1 MKRKSRESVTKG
13 GVAKA
18 KAKKA
23 SSKLA
28 DVAFYYPGPVWH
40 SGEWIKNL
48 LLFFDGIALLVP
60 DYLRDKPRR
69 VDPVVAEP
77 LIDAGLLHVLEPEK
91 MLDKDATRR
100 LADVLVPI
108 LESGALDQL
117 SKDGKFH
124 ELSYSRLGGFGDQA
138 LADDLLQRLMAKG
151 LARATE
157 DGLSIP
163 MQPTVRVLVL
173 VLLSQ
178 ILRPYGPTLGLDLW
192 PATDQPQLV
201 EGLVEVLSLPSL
213 PSQGQV
219 VSFDLETVGVDLS
232 RVPMDEV
239 LGFRKDYGKEYAA
252 YARTLRQFV
261 RELGQLPRPERKGAL
276 NDRQDEIRAMAHE
289 LQERGKRAWKSPASF
304 ALGIAGALWTL
315 KLGDP
320 IGAAIMLGLTGFG
333 ASPSAPEVGAYS
345 YLFRARE
352 LHA

>member
-1 MKRKSRESVTKG
+1 MSKKTGRRVTKASA
-13 GVAKA
+13 V

-23 SSKLA
+23 PSKLA

-40 SGEWIKNL
+40 SGDWIKNL

-77 LIDAGLLHVLEPEK
+77 LIDAGLLHVLEPET

-108 LESGALDQL
+108 LESGALDHL

-124 ELSYSRLGGFGDQA
+124 ELSYSRLGGFGDQSI
-138 LADDLLQRLMAKG
+138 ADDLLERLMAKG
-151 LARATE
+151 LAKVTE

-178 ILRPYGPTLGLDLW
+178 ILRPYGSTLGLDLW
-192 PATDQPQLV
+192 PATDRPQLV
-201 EGLVEVLSLPSL
+201 EGLMELLSLPSL

-219 VSFDLETVGVDLS
+219 VSFDLETVGVNLS

-239 LGFRKDYGKEYAA
+239 LGFRKEYGKEYSA
-252 YARTLRQFV
+252 YARSLRKFV
-261 RELGQLPRPERKGAL
+261 RDLGLLPAPERKGAL
-276 NDRQDEIRAMAHE
+276 DDRQDEIRATARE
-289 LQERGKRAWKSPASF
+289 LQDRSKKAWKSPTSF
-304 ALGIAGALWTL
+304 GLGIAGALWTL
-315 KLGDP
+315 KTGDP
-320 IGAAIMLGLTGFG
+320 IGAALMLASAGLSG
-333 ASPSAPEVGAYS
+333 SSSPEVGAYS

-352 LHA
+352 LRA